1 MNTSLLRRPQWETK
15 SALDKN
21 LRASASSKNPKTTLT
36 VVIQPP
42 DLGIE
47 FKAFG
52 NKANKANGKAKAK
65 PKPNIPK
72 VSWIAPPSE
81 VKLPASKDPR
91 IGPVQEK
98 ETIAS
103 VSAIKKIPNPPF
115 KEVFES
121 VEFPQLLGKVSS

>member
-1 MNTSLLRRPQWETK
+1 MRVQIPTKTSRFNIPQWATK

-21 LRASASSKNPKTTLT
+21 LSASANSKKPNTTLT

-42 DLGIE
+42 DLGRA

-52 NKANKANGKAKAK
+52 KSANSTKGSPKAT
-65 PKPNIPK
+65 PKPNIPMLNC
-72 VSWIAPPSE
+72 IAPPSA
-81 VKLPASKDPR
+81 VKEPANRDPK

-103 VSAIKKIPNPPF
+103 VSAIKKIPSPPRTADAS
-115 KEVFES
+115 S
-121 VEFPQLLGKVSS
+121 VL